1 MNTRLFF
8 ILLLLVG
15 LAMASYGQDIEE
27 VKEINNGP
35 NGSASPNNF
44 VIANNKLFFIATDEI
59 NYTKLWVTE
68 GTGATTQLLGPMS
81 GVIGSISGLVSYKGK
96 VYFSYNDNVNGL
108 ELWVSDGTVAGTKLF
123 KDLRPGIAGSLP
135 RAFTVANNKLFFMA
149 ETTIGTDLY
158 VSDGTVAGTV
168 IIKTSV
174 DIFNGL
180 TAFAILNN
188 EIYFNSDD
196 GAGSGY
202 GLWKSNGT
210 PGSAVLVKTGMTPGV
225 TGCNY
230 VVLNNK
236 LYFSGF
242 DYTHGSELWVT
253 DGSEPGTYMVVNLG
267 ADNGG
272 ILGSGSPTSPT
283 GMVVYKGKIYFAGKD
298 DAHGVELWV
307 TNGTASGTHMVK
319 DIYPGT
325 FGSEPHQI
333 MVFNGS
339 LYMICALTQELYK
352 SDGTETGT
360 QLVKMIN
367 YYYKFSAVWNGKI
380 YMTSDTWDN
389 NVIWESDGTPTGTGP
404 IKVQNTNN
412 PVTSLG
418 PDQTFTEY
426 NGELYF
432 SGSCY
437 NITKGYELCKLT
449 SGTAVKAFSFTGNGN
464 WSNPANWSG
473 NKVPPATLPAG
484 YSVVIS
490 GNCILDVTQ
499 HVQTGASI
507 TVTAGSTLLILG
519 SLTIQ

>member
-1 MNTRLFF
+1 MSTRLFF
-8 ILLLLVG
+8 ILYLSVG
-15 LAMASYGQDIEE
+15 LVMASYGQDIVE
-27 VKEINNGP
+27 VKEINNAP
-35 NGSASPNNF
+35 NGNAFPGNF
-44 VIANNKLFFIATDEI
+44 VIAGNKLFFIAIDEI
-59 NYTKLWVTE
+59 NYSKLWVTE
-68 GTGATTQLLGPMS
+68 GTEATTQLLGPMS
-81 GVIGSISGLVSYKGK
+81 GVIGTISGLVSYNGK
-96 VYFSYNDNVNGL
+96 VYFCYNDNITGL

-123 KDLRPGIAGSLP
+123 KDLHPGNVSSFP

-149 ETTIGTDLY
+149 ETAPGITDLY
-158 VSDGTVAGTV
+158 VSDGTVAGTAIV
-168 IIKTSV
+168 KPRV

-180 TAFAILNN
+180 TAFAIFNS
-188 EIYFNSDD
+188 EIYFISDD
-196 GAGSGY
+196 GTGTGY
-202 GLWKSNGT
+202 GLWKSNGM
-210 PGSAVLVKTGMTPGV
+210 PGAAVLVKTGMIPGV

-230 VVLNNK
+230 VVLNNR

-267 ADNGG
+267 ADGG
-272 ILGSGSPTSPT
+272 GSLGSGSPTSPT
-283 GMVVYKGKIYFAGKD
+283 GMVVYNGKIYFAGKD

-307 TNGTASGTHMVK
+307 TDGSAAGTHMVK

-325 FGSEPHQI
+325 SGSEPHQI
-333 MVFNGS
+333 TVFNGS
-339 LYMICALTQELYK
+339 LYMICAFTQELYK
-352 SDGTETGT
+352 SDGTEAGT
-360 QLVKMIN
+360 ELVKGVN
-367 YYYKFSAVWNGKI
+367 YDSRFGTVWNGKI
-380 YMTSDTWDN
+380 YMVNGYD
-389 NVIWESDGTPTGTGP
+389 NVIWESDGTPAGTGP
-404 IKVQNTNN
+404 IKVQNTND
-412 PVTSLG
+412 PVRG
-418 PDQTFTEY
+418 GGDPFTEY

-449 SGTAVKAFSFTGNGN
+449 SASAVKAFSFTGNGN

-473 NKVPPATLPAG
+473 NNVPPATLPAG
-484 YSVVIS
+484 YSVVIN